1 MDSNPLGDW
10 RVGGWVLS
18 AFPGSEG
25 LAGGGGGVEGAVV
38 PVDNGL

>member
-1 MDSNPLGDW
+1 MDSNPLRDGW
-10 RVGGWVLS
+10 VGGWVSS
-18 AFPGSEG
+18 AFLGSEG